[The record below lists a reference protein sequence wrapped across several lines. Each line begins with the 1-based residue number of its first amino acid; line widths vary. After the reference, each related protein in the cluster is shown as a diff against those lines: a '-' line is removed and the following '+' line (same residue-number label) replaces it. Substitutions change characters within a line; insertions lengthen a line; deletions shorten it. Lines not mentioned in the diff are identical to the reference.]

1 MWKIQRHKCYG
12 MTIANS
18 YGTTKDINS
27 YGKKKTLTFVK
38 YQEAPFSLPL
48 PTLPSKPKASSH
60 QAWSSIF

>member
-38 YQEAPFSLPL
+38 YLNQKHLHTKHGPQSFE
-48 PTLPSKPKASSH
+48 
-60 QAWSSIF
+60 SINW